1 MKIKALIGIAT
12 PTDCYSKGGEY
23 VVDDKVGSELV
34 KAGHAIEI
42 KGEERAKVS
51 VPEKAKSRREGNKG
65 R

>member
-1 MKIKALIGIAT
+1 M
-12 PTDCYSKGGEY
+12 
-23 VVDDKVGSELV
+23 VDDKVGSELV